1 MTTSGALMW
10 KASLLKLLRNL
21 SLWLFWPG
29 VALVAWGELTPQ
41 PPPLGGLLGWDKADH
56 FIAYFGLASMATMVL
71 GLRPRLV
78 GAILGVVFLSGALE
92 ILQAFTGRDAELL
105 DFVANCLGALT
116 GTLAGVA
123 FLLLLRDRALVAQPA
138 PD

>member
-1 MTTSGALMW
+1 MW
-10 KASLLKLLRNL
+10 NVSLLKLLRNL

-29 VALVAWGELTPQ
+29 VALIAWGELTPQ
-41 PPPLGGLLGWDKADH
+41 PPSLGGVLGWDKADH
-56 FIAYFGLASMATMVL
+56 FIAYFGLASMAAMVL
-71 GLRPRLV
+71 GLRPRLA
-78 GAILGVVFLSGALE
+78 GAILGVVLLSGALE
-92 ILQAFTGRDAELL
+92 ILQAYTGRDAELL

-116 GTLAGVA
+116 GALVGVA